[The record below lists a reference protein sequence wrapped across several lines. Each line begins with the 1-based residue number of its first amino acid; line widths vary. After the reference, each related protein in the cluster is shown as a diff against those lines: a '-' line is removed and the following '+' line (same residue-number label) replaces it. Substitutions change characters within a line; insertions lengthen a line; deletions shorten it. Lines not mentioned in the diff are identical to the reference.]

1 MRDLGMEE
9 EGSPLYVQTER
20 KIQRGLEMNTK
31 GRGSLAERAIKHF
44 QKFSGHYGIRRPVIA
59 DIAGGPKATP
69 DEYSTKVKTLV
80 YAILSK
86 HARCLCCDNEGKPRG
101 HKHIARLLLKAA
113 QSYTPEDQA
122 EFEMLFS
129 AIPDSGEPG
138 SSWSGAGQCSW
149 QDVQVLVPR

>member
-1 MRDLGMEE
+1 MRDLGIEK
-9 EGSPLYVQTER
+9 EGSRLYVQTEW
-20 KIQRGLEMNTK
+20 KIRRGLEMNTK
-31 GRGSLAERAIKHF
+31 GRGSLADTAIKHF
-44 QKFSGHYGIRRPVIA
+44 QKFSSHYGVRRPVIA

-69 DEYSTKVKTLV
+69 DEYSTEVKTRV

-86 HARCLCCDNEGKPRG
+86 HAKCLCCDNEGKPRR
-101 HKHIARLLLKAA
+101 HRHIARLLLTVA

-129 AIPDSGEPG
+129 TIADSGEPV
-138 SSWSGAGQCSW
+138 SSWSGTGQCSW